1 MKKIIV
7 YLILLGSI
15 FADEEIKTK
24 YLSTNINI
32 LSGDYA
38 SINYGNITTNLEY
51 NMSGRFSY
59 QDIGYNNSESYK
71 INEFRYKAS
80 IRQKIKKTTLGL
92 IDKNNFIGYGIHL
105 DGYYR
110 KYDDGININDRYN
123 NTLIGIELIYGTK
136 LVYNINEQLGLEI
149 HLPNISVQLDNISE
163 IFSESKN
170 YTTSLN
176 FLNNALINLIFYY

>member
-1 MKKIIV
+1 MKILIV
-7 YLILLGSI
+7 YLIVLGNI

-51 NMSGRFSY
+51 NMSGRFSSGRN
-59 QDIGYNNSESYK
+59 IESYK
-71 INEFRYKAS
+71 TNSFQYQAS
-80 IRQKIKKTTLGL
+80 IRQTIKKTTLGL

-149 HLPNISVQLDNISE
+149 HLPYISGQLDNISE
-163 IFSESKN
+163 IFSESKK

-176 FLNNALINLIFYY
+176 ILNNALINLIFYY

>member
-1 MKKIIV
+1 MKKLIV
-7 YLILLGSI
+7 YLILLGNI

-51 NMSGRFSY
+51 NMSGRFSSGHNIESCKTNSFQY
-59 QDIGYNNSESYK
+59 Q
-71 INEFRYKAS
+71 AS
-80 IRQKIKKTTLGL
+80 IRQTIKKTTLGL

-149 HLPNISVQLDNISE
+149 HLPYISGQLDYNLYE
-163 IFSESKN
+163 IFSESEK

>member
-7 YLILLGSI
+7 YLILLGNI

-51 NMSGRFSY
+51 NMSGRFSSGHN
-59 QDIGYNNSESYK
+59 IESYK
-71 INEFRYKAS
+71 TNSFQYQAS
-80 IRQKIKKTTLGL
+80 IRQTIKKTTLGL
-92 IDKNNFIGYGIHL
+92 IEKNNFIGYGIHL

-110 KYDDGININDRYN
+110 KYDVGIK
-123 NTLIGIELIYGTK
+123 LIYGTK

-149 HLPNISVQLDNISE
+149 HLPYISGQLDYFLSE
-163 IFSESKN
+163 SHSESKR

>member
-1 MKKIIV
+1 M
-7 YLILLGSI
+7 
-15 FADEEIKTK
+15 
-24 YLSTNINI
+24 
-32 LSGDYA
+32 
-38 SINYGNITTNLEY
+38 
-51 NMSGRFSY
+51 
-59 QDIGYNNSESYK
+59 
-71 INEFRYKAS
+71 
-80 IRQKIKKTTLGL
+80 GL

-149 HLPNISVQLDNISE
+149 HLPYISGQLDNISE
-163 IFSESKN
+163 IFSESKK

>member
-51 NMSGRFSY
+51 NMSGIFS
-59 QDIGYNNSESYK
+59 SEPNFFDSYK
-71 INEFRYKAS
+71 TNNFQYQAS
-80 IRQKIKKTTLGL
+80 IRQTIKKTTLGL

-105 DGYYR
+105 DGNYR
-110 KYDDGININDRYN
+110 KYDDGINDNYN
-123 NTLIGIELIYGTK
+123 NTLIGIKLIYGTK

-149 HLPNISVQLDNISE
+149 HLPYISGQLDNISE
-163 IFSESKN
+163 IFSESKK

>member
-38 SINYGNITTNLEY
+38 SINYGNITTKLEY
-51 NMSGRFSY
+51 NMSGKFSY
-59 QDIGYNNSESYK
+59 HGTGYNNNFQYQ
-71 INEFRYKAS
+71 AS
-80 IRQKIKKTTLGL
+80 IIQKIKKTTLGL

-149 HLPNISVQLDNISE
+149 HLPYISGQLDNISE
-163 IFSESKN
+163 IFSESKK

>member
-7 YLILLGSI
+7 CLILLCNI
-15 FADEEIKTK
+15 IADEKIKNK

-38 SINYGNITTNLEY
+38 SINCGNITTNLEY
-51 NMSGRFSY
+51 NMSGRISY
-59 QDIGYNNSESYK
+59 QNIEYDENSDNSYK
-71 INEFRYKAS
+71 TNNFQYQAS
-80 IRQKIKKTTLGL
+80 IRQTIKKTTLGL
-92 IDKNNFIGYGIHL
+92 IDKNNFIGYGIHV
-105 DGYYR
+105 D
-110 KYDDGININDRYN
+110 

-149 HLPNISVQLDNISE
+149 HLPYISGQLDNISK
-163 IFSESKN
+163 IFSESKK
-170 YTTSLN
+170 YTASLN

>member
-1 MKKIIV
+1 MKKLIV
-7 YLILLGSI
+7 YLILLGNI

-51 NMSGRFSY
+51 NMSGRFSSGRN
-59 QDIGYNNSESYK
+59 IESYK
-71 INEFRYKAS
+71 TNSFQYQAS
-80 IRQKIKKTTLGL
+80 IRQTIKKTTLGL

-105 DGYYR
+105 D
-110 KYDDGININDRYN
+110 

-149 HLPNISVQLDNISE
+149 HLPYISGQLDY
-163 IFSESKN
+163 FLSESHGESKR

>member
-1 MKKIIV
+1 MKKLIV
-7 YLILLGSI
+7 YLILLGNI

-24 YLSTNINI
+24 YLSTNINF

-38 SINYGNITTNLEY
+38 SINYGNITTKLEY
-51 NMSGRFSY
+51 NMSGRFSSGHN
-59 QDIGYNNSESYK
+59 IESYK
-71 INEFRYKAS
+71 TNSFQYQAS
-80 IRQKIKKTTLGL
+80 IRQTIKKTTLGL

-149 HLPNISVQLDNISE
+149 HLPYISGQLDDISDF
-163 IFSESKN
+163 FSGIKN

-176 FLNNALINLIFYY
+176 LLNNALINLIFYY

>member
-1 MKKIIV
+1 MKKLIL
-7 YLILLGSI
+7 YLILLGNI

-71 INEFRYKAS
+71 INDFQYQAS
-80 IRQKIKKTTLGL
+80 IRQTIKKTTLGL
-92 IDKNNFIGYGIHL
+92 IDKHNFIGYGIHL
-105 DGYYR
+105 YGNYR
-110 KYDDGININDRYN
+110 KYDDGIKVRRDFQTFIFQRVIPSLKRVGLL
-123 NTLIGIELIYGTK
+123 TETVRPK
-136 LVYNINEQLGLEI
+136 FEQLGVLQWEDFDDEDA
-149 HLPNISVQLDNISE
+149 NWKEAQS
-163 IFSESKN
+163 
-170 YTTSLN
+170 
-176 FLNNALINLIFYY
+176 A

>member
-1 MKKIIV
+1 MKKLIV
-7 YLILLGSI
+7 YLILLGNI

-51 NMSGRFSY
+51 NMSGRFSSGRN
-59 QDIGYNNSESYK
+59 IESYK
-71 INEFRYKAS
+71 TNSFQYQAS
-80 IRQKIKKTTLGL
+80 IRQTIKKTTLGL

>member
-1 MKKIIV
+1 MKKLIV
-7 YLILLGSI
+7 YLILLGNI

-51 NMSGRFSY
+51 NMSGRFSSGRN
-59 QDIGYNNSESYK
+59 IESYK
-71 INEFRYKAS
+71 TNSFQYQAS
-80 IRQKIKKTTLGL
+80 IRQTIKKTTLGL

-149 HLPNISVQLDNISE
+149 HLPYISGQLDNISE

>member
-1 MKKIIV
+1 MKKLIV

-51 NMSGRFSY
+51 NMSGRFSSGRN
-59 QDIGYNNSESYK
+59 IESY
-71 INEFRYKAS
+71 ITNSFQYQAS
-80 IRQKIKKTTLGL
+80 IRQTIKKTTLGL
-92 IDKNNFIGYGIHL
+92 IEKNNFIGYGIHL

-149 HLPNISVQLDNISE
+149 HLPYISGQLDNISE
-163 IFSESKN
+163 IFSESKK
-170 YTTSLN
+170 YTASLN

>member
-1 MKKIIV
+1 MKKLIV
-7 YLILLGSI
+7 YIILLGNI

-59 QDIGYNNSESYK
+59 QDIEYNNSESY
-71 INEFRYKAS
+71 NVNNFQYKAS
-80 IRQKIKKTTLGL
+80 IRQKIKKTTLGS
-92 IDKNNFIGYGIHL
+92 IDKNNFIGFGIHL
-105 DGYYR
+105 YGNYR
-110 KYDDGININDRYN
+110 KYDDGIKDNYKNER
-123 NTLIGIELIYGTK
+123 IGIKLFYGTK

-149 HLPNISVQLDNISE
+149 HLPYISGQLDYFLSE
-163 IFSESKN
+163 SHSESKR

>member
-1 MKKIIV
+1 MKKLIV
-7 YLILLGSI
+7 YLILLGNI

-51 NMSGRFSY
+51 NMSGRFSSRRN
-59 QDIGYNNSESYK
+59 IESYK
-71 INEFRYKAS
+71 TNSFQYQAS
-80 IRQKIKKTTLGL
+80 IRQTIKKTTLGL

-149 HLPNISVQLDNISE
+149 HLPYISGQLDNISE
-163 IFSESKN
+163 IFSESKK

>member
-1 MKKIIV
+1 MKKLIV

-51 NMSGRFSY
+51 NMSGRFSSGRN
-59 QDIGYNNSESYK
+59 IESYK
-71 INEFRYKAS
+71 TNSFQYQAS
-80 IRQKIKKTTLGL
+80 IRQTIKKTTLGL

-105 DGYYR
+105 DGNYR
-110 KYDDGININDRYN
+110 KYDDEININDRYN

-149 HLPNISVQLDNISE
+149 HLPYISGQLDNISE

>member
-1 MKKIIV
+1 MKKLIV
-7 YLILLGSI
+7 YLILLGNI

-32 LSGDYA
+32 QSGDYA

-51 NMSGRFSY
+51 NMSGIFSSER
-59 QDIGYNNSESYK
+59 NFESYK
-71 INEFRYKAS
+71 TNNFQYQAS
-80 IRQKIKKTTLGL
+80 ITQTIKKTTLGL

-105 DGYYR
+105 DGNYR
-110 KYDDGININDRYN
+110 KYDDGINDNYN
-123 NTLIGIELIYGTK
+123 NTLIGIELIYCTK

-149 HLPNISVQLDNISE
+149 HLPYISGQLDNISE
-163 IFSESKN
+163 IFSESKK
-170 YTTSLN
+170 YTASLN

>member
-1 MKKIIV
+1 MKKLIL
-7 YLILLGSI
+7 YLILLGNI

-59 QDIGYNNSESYK
+59 QGIEYNIRESYRTN
-71 INEFRYKAS
+71 IFQYQAS
-80 IRQKIKKTTLGL
+80 IIQKIKKTTLGL

-110 KYDDGININDRYN
+110 KYDDGINDKHI
-123 NTLIGIELIYGTK
+123 NTLIGIKLIYGTK

-149 HLPNISVQLDNISE
+149 HLPYISGQLDDISE
-163 IFSESKN
+163 IFSGSKK

-176 FLNNALINLIFYY
+176 LLNNALINLIFYY